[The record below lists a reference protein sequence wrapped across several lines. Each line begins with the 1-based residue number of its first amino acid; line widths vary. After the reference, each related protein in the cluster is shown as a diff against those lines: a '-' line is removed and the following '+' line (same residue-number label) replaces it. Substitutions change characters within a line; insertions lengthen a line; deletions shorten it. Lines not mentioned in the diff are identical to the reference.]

1 MESRYTI
8 LQHETRTFYLV
19 DCPILLVSHAIT
31 KDNQNN
37 TIFVQCKFENTL
49 SKPIKALYIS
59 VKCYDV
65 TNQSLSDVE
74 SFSYLDI
81 LVKQYET
88 FGDKMPVIL
97 PDKETRNISIIP
109 VKIVFEDGSTW
120 ENETNLSF
128 VEFEYNNTTISELG
142 ELAEEYRRE
151 LHHICLQSDRH
162 NYLPIRKDGYTIC
175 GCGKIVVEAEKTCP
189 ACGVDLE
196 KLFALNDVERLRKEL
211 EQGEQGKQYV
221 KEMASNIE
229 TPKDEP
235 ISSKT
240 PVPIVEMSNEENQT
254 EHKSRRVA
262 KIALI
267 AGLAGI
273 MIVAFSIG
281 LAFALTPKELQQ
293 VTTLENGST
302 VSFKG
307 AYIME
312 VPCYS
317 YSTYEK
323 DFDTAGKDFLCI
335 ALDIANSAA
344 QDAKV
349 EDMCSGE
356 IRNGKEIMND
366 DILYMGE
373 KKSETTV
380 QVPPQARETVLMAF
394 PVPENK
400 DMQKWTT
407 IITLGEKSYKYSQGY
422 QDVRQFV
429 RDMYDQMLVST
440 NIMSDITGA
449 IAAAKQLSD
458 QSQDVSGLMA
468 YIYVK
473 QIVDGIYED
482 LSGLQARNRDM
493 IEKLNELKAPDIQ
506 FYQQTKQD
514 MIDDANER
522 ITKLESLNDVDY
534 PTDLTNVNTNA
545 DAVLDVLENFPNA
558 GLTDMLTMGQH
569 WLVDFNE

>member
-1 MESRYTI
+1 MR
-8 LQHETRTFYLV
+8 
-19 DCPILLVSHAIT
+19 
-31 KDNQNN
+31 
-37 TIFVQCKFENTL
+37 
-49 SKPIKALYIS
+49 
-59 VKCYDV
+59 
-65 TNQSLSDVE
+65 
-74 SFSYLDI
+74 
-81 LVKQYET
+81 
-88 FGDKMPVIL
+88 
-97 PDKETRNISIIP
+97 
-109 VKIVFEDGSTW
+109 
-120 ENETNLSF
+120 
-128 VEFEYNNTTISELG
+128 
-142 ELAEEYRRE
+142 
-151 LHHICLQSDRH
+151 
-162 NYLPIRKDGYTIC
+162 
-175 GCGKIVVEAEKTCP
+175 
-189 ACGVDLE
+189 
-196 KLFALNDVERLRKEL
+196 
-211 EQGEQGKQYV
+211 
-221 KEMASNIE
+221 
-229 TPKDEP
+229 
-235 ISSKT
+235 
-240 PVPIVEMSNEENQT
+240 
-254 EHKSRRVA
+254 
-262 KIALI
+262 
-267 AGLAGI
+267 LAGSAI
-273 MIVAFSIG
+273 A
-281 LAFALTPKELQQ
+281 E
-293 VTTLENGST
+293 
-302 VSFKG
+302 
-307 AYIME
+307 
-312 VPCYS
+312 YS
-317 YSTYEK
+317 
-323 DFDTAGKDFLCI
+323 
-335 ALDIANSAA
+335 
-344 QDAKV
+344 
-349 EDMCSGE
+349 MCSGE